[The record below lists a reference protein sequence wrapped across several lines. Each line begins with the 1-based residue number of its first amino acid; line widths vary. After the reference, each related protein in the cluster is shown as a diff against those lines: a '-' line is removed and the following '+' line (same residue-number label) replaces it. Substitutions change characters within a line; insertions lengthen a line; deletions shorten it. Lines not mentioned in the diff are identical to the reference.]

1 MRSRRRA
8 VRPASRLRFPR
19 RTIRLRLTALYGSLF
34 LGSGIVLLVIT
45 FLLVHSLLVDH
56 LFSTGLPPSTP
67 RDAPIRAT
75 TVQAADLHQVLIP
88 AAIALTFMAVVSVA
102 LGWVVAGRVL
112 RPLRIITAAARQM
125 SDRNLHERLAIDGP
139 DDEIKDLGDT
149 IDGMLA
155 QLEGAFN
162 AQQRFVAN
170 ASHELRT
177 PLALTRA
184 MLQVALANP
193 ALTLDSLRSTCEDV
207 IDAGREQEQ
216 LLEALLTLARSQGG
230 LDHRTRVDLAA
241 ITADVLRSL
250 QDTAAARGVNVDS
263 EVGPAAVSG
272 DARLLERMV
281 SNLVENALRYNVRG
295 GKVTVSTSAAAGATL
310 AVTNSGPQVPADQ
323 VSRLL
328 QPFQRL
334 DAERAG
340 QHDGLGLGLSIVA
353 AIASAH
359 DASLDAQPGPA
370 GGLAIQISF
379 PAHEAGSGTRAAAV
393 IPTLSTTDAH

>member
-1 MRSRRRA
+1 MTVRSRRRT
-8 VRPASRLRFPR
+8 VRPASRLWFPR

-34 LGSGIVLLVIT
+34 LGSGVVLLAIT
-45 FLLVHSLLVDH
+45 FLLVHSLLVDQ
-56 LFSTGLPPSTP
+56 LFGAGPSPSTP

-75 TVQAADLHQVLIP
+75 TAQTADLHQVLIP

-112 RPLRIITAAARQM
+112 RPLRIMTAAARQM
-125 SDRNLHERLAIDGP
+125 SDRNLHERLAIAGP

-149 IDGMLA
+149 IDGLLA
-155 QLEGAFN
+155 RLEGAFN
-162 AQQRFVAN
+162 AQRRFAAN

-184 MLQVALANP
+184 MLQVALADP

-207 IDAGREQEQ
+207 MDTGREQEQ

-230 LDHRTRVDLAA
+230 LDHSSRVDLGA
-241 ITADVLRSL
+241 ITADVLRSF
-250 QDTAAARGVNVDS
+250 QDSAAAREVSVDG
-263 EVGPAAVSG
+263 EVSPAAVSG
-272 DARLLERMV
+272 DARLLERTV
-281 SNLVENALRYNVRG
+281 SNLVENALRYNIQG
-295 GKVTVSTSAAAGATL
+295 GRVTVRTGTAAGRTTL

-323 VSRLL
+323 IARLL

-334 DAERAG
+334 DAERVG

-359 DASLDAQPGPA
+359 DASLTAQPGPA

-379 PAHEAGSGTRAAAV
+379 PA
-393 IPTLSTTDAH
+393 P